1 MKKDINQL
9 FKDALEGYE
18 RSYNPKAWDNI
29 KGKLPKS
36 GMATVAS
43 WLIGALSVAVITG
56 VVYFAAAPSD
66 TTKLANK
73 DIQETTQTT
82 GNTNSTKTNTSTVPS
97 TENNSS
103 TVANENA
110 PNVSNST
117 PASNQNNSTVTPV
130 NQNNSNSANNPQKNE
145 NNEAGSDL
153 AASNKASATKNNY
166 VTPKINCSA
175 TRVCSGSIATLIAK
189 DVDSKYTI
197 KWFTST
203 GEKFEGKSI
212 EIKPEQTTEVTAIV
226 IDNVGEKHT
235 AGVYTVYVDVIDEPT
250 ISVKDDS
257 KNTKPHYNL
266 QVNTSKDELVSWNLN
281 YKNTHGNRFDF
292 YLTKQGVYPVNVTI
306 TNSLGCNKTFIKN
319 IEQREDY
326 NLFAENTFTPSQGNN
341 NTFIPKA
348 LLAREVSFKMTI
360 MDRSGNILYETTD
373 PSAPWTGKSSTGDFA
388 PQSTYLW
395 VVTLINEEG
404 MPEKYAGELNLMR

>member
-18 RSYNPKAWDNI
+18 KPYNPKAWDNI

-36 GMATVAS
+36 GMATVAP

-56 VVYFAAAPSD
+56 VVYFATTPSD

-82 GNTNSTKTNTSTVPS
+82 GNTNSTKTNTSTAPSSNNNSTTSNTNVPS
-97 TENNSS
+97 VINSTSENMQNNATATPINQNTATSPTKTENN
-103 TVANENA
+103 NA
-110 PNVSNST
+110 GN
-117 PASNQNNSTVTPV
+117 
-130 NQNNSNSANNPQKNE
+130 
-145 NNEAGSDL
+145 DL
-153 AASNKASATKNNY
+153 AASNKAGITKNNY
-166 VTPKINCSA
+166 VAPKIECSA
-175 TRVCSGSIATLIAK
+175 TKICSGSTTILTAK

-197 KWFTST
+197 KWYTST

-212 EIKPEQTTEVTAIV
+212 EIKPKQTTEITAIV
-226 IDNVGEKHT
+226 IDNVGEKHP
-235 AGVYTVYVDVIDEPT
+235 AGVYTINVDAIDEPS
-250 ISVKDDS
+250 ISVKDDL

-281 YKNTHGNRFDF
+281 YKNTQGNRFDF

-306 TNSLGCNKTFIKN
+306 TNSLGCTKTFVKN
-319 IEQREDY
+319 IEQTNDY
-326 NLFAENTFTPSQGNN
+326 NLFAENTFTPNQGNN

-348 LLAREVSFKMTI
+348 LLAREVNFKMSI
-360 MDRSGNILYETTD
+360 MDRSGNVLYETTD
-373 PSAPWTGKSSTGDFA
+373 TSAPWTGKSMNGDFA
-388 PQSTYLW
+388 PQGTYLW

-404 MPEKYAGELNLMR
+404 MPEKYAGELLLMR